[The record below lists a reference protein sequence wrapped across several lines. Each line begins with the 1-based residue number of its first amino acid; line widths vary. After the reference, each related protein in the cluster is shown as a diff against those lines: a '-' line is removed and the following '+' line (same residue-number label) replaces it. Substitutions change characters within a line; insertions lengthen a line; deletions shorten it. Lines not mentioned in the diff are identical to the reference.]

1 MFDLGPIIANS
12 GAELVAF
19 AFHDLETG
27 SEFLH
32 NADESFQ
39 PASTMKIHVM
49 MEVFNQVEKFLIDL
63 DDELQV
69 VNSFQSAADGDYAVP
84 ADEDSDQTLYDK
96 IGQTEKIRELVRLM
110 IVRSSNLATNIL
122 IDKVSIACINALSRE
137 LGIQGVSILRG
148 IYDTRA
154 SKMGINSSITA
165 RGLMQTLQLLA
176 EEKVV
181 SKTASRE
188 MINIL
193 LAQEFNKGIPA
204 GLPGEI
210 RTAHKTGWDEK
221 IYHDAA
227 IVFPEKRKPYILV
240 VLTHGIEK
248 LENARECVA
257 SVSKL
262 IYGKIQ

>member
-1 MFDLGPIIANS
+1 MFDWNRSLQILALS
-12 GAELVAF
+12 SLVAV
-19 AFHDLETG
+19 HDLETG
-27 SEFLH
+27 SEYLF
-32 NADESFQ
+32 NADEAFH

-69 VNSFQSAADGDYAVP
+69 VNSFKSAAGGDFAVP
-84 ADEDSDQTLYDK
+84 IDEDSDQTLYDK
-96 IGQTEKIRELVRLM
+96 IGLTEKIGELVRLM

-148 IYDTRA
+148 LYDTRA
-154 SKMGINSSITA
+154 SKMGIKSSITA

-193 LAQEFNKGIPA
+193 LAQEFNEGIPA
-204 GLPGEI
+204 GLPRVI
-210 RTAHKTGWDEK
+210 KTAHKTGWDEK

-227 IVFPEKRKPYILV
+227 IVFPEQRKPYVLV
-240 VLTHGIEK
+240 VHTRGIEK
-248 LENARECVA
+248 MENAHDCVA
-257 SVSKL
+257 SISKI
-262 IYGKIQ
+262 IYEQIQ